1 MIDRPRR
8 KRNMKEAFKPAD
20 YIMGAAVMNIAL
32 ATTTVIQ
39 PYISALKAYS
49 LAGPV
54 GSLLS
59 GVGLMVMGYYLK
71 RERSPRKEA
80 CL

>member
-1 MIDRPRR
+1 
-8 KRNMKEAFKPAD
+8 MKEAFKPAD

-32 ATTTVIQ
+32 AITTVIQ
-39 PYISALKAYS
+39 PYISALRAYS

-54 GSLLS
+54 GSMLS
-59 GVGLMVMGYYLK
+59 GIGLLLLGYYCKIKLPH
-71 RERSPRKEA
+71 REA